1 MPPAAAKRKTKYS
14 GASPATSDREPESPN
29 HKRAKPSELEAI
41 DSDDEKAALS
51 AEQDEMMKLPA
62 VVAAPPA
69 AVKPEPS
76 SMPVTPTAAAACVA
90 AAMASMPVNPTLV
103 KIREALAQTGVTE
116 SVNDPLFTL
125 DEQMNIVLPDLSPL
139 PGNKPCINVSSN
151 AKNYGGKAMVF
162 NDIKYV
168 RKQFYKIG
176 PGPRS
181 WKMKF
186 MTPFALA
193 RNIDPLPLG
202 SYRNRWNDPQSSDYR
217 EHTEFG
223 HPELRQSKLAF
234 RLMND
239 PLEGSG
245 ATNVAFDQW
254 LDMLHSAQVQALE
267 ALVEVLPKAFPSINS
282 SVTKDKKSTMF
293 MNASLAQV
301 LEQRTKFLEVAPK
314 EGEAHVRALHF
325 SQELFTYASENQQN
339 ALRSVDFR
347 SRSGNEEITKML
359 RESLEV
365 IPKNSTQQKPMPMI
379 DQPLRI
385 FRMLSAK
392 EVEVNPEAHPFV
404 EMTPAQEATLFGS
417 GRESVVSVAFE
428 LVLDT
433 NREGDKV
440 VFKSK
445 VLGILWYGWAD
456 IFTNDVQI
464 KNASKIVFPHAPNV
478 E

>member
-1 MPPAAAKRKTKYS
+1 
-14 GASPATSDREPESPN
+14 
-29 HKRAKPSELEAI
+29 
-41 DSDDEKAALS
+41 
-51 AEQDEMMKLPA
+51 
-62 VVAAPPA
+62 
-69 AVKPEPS
+69 
-76 SMPVTPTAAAACVA
+76 
-90 AAMASMPVNPTLV
+90 
-103 KIREALAQTGVTE
+103 
-116 SVNDPLFTL
+116 
-125 DEQMNIVLPDLSPL
+125 
-139 PGNKPCINVSSN
+139 
-151 AKNYGGKAMVF
+151 
-162 NDIKYV
+162 
-168 RKQFYKIG
+168 
-176 PGPRS
+176 
-181 WKMKF
+181 

-202 SYRNRWNDPQSSDYR
+202 SYRNRWNDPESSDYR
-217 EHTEFG
+217 EHTEYG
-223 HPELRQSKLAF
+223 HPELRQSKLGF

-254 LDMLHSAQVQALE
+254 LDMLHQAQVLALE
-267 ALVEVLPKAFPSINS
+267 SLVDVLPKAYPSINA
-282 SVTKDKKSTMF
+282 SVMKDKKSTMF
-293 MNASLAQV
+293 MAASTAQV
-301 LEQRTKFLEVAPK
+301 LQQRTKFLEVEPK
-314 EGEAHVRALHF
+314 DGQSHVRALHF
-325 SQELFTYASENQQN
+325 NQELFTYASEQQQN

-359 RESLEV
+359 KESLEN

-392 EVEVNPEAHPFV
+392 EVAANPEAHPFV
-404 EMTPAQEATLFGS
+404 EMTPAQEASLFGS

-433 NREGDKV
+433 NKDGDKV

-464 KNASKIVFPHAPNV
+464 KNSSKIVFPHAPHV